1 MENNIAMYPTTFY
14 RISLKA
20 IIRNEKGEVLV
31 NKEAGR
37 GNWSL
42 PGGGWDH
49 DETKIECMK
58 RELKEEI
65 GYEGELTMTLLDVSE
80 PIFMPK
86 KQNWLVWLVYDVVLE
101 KNTISVGEESDEVA
115 FIDPDQYKDSSSL
128 SERLVYT
135 FSQFD

>member
-1 MENNIAMYPTTFY
+1 MNMTDQKPLYPSTFY

-31 NKEAGR
+31 NKEKGR

-49 DETKIECMK
+49 GETKFECMK

-65 GYEGELTMTLLDVSE
+65 GYVGELTMDLKAVSD
-80 PIFMPK
+80 PIFMPS
-86 KQNWLVWLVYDVVLE
+86 KQNWLVWLVYDVTLANKDV
-101 KNTISVGEESDEVA
+101 SVGNESDEVT
-115 FIDPDQYKDSSSL
+115 FINPKDSKNHL
-128 SERLVYT
+128 LLANR
-135 FSQFD
+135 